1 MPVDALDDTTA
12 ALRLAVESLEAGREV
27 VLATVLVT
35 FGSSP
40 RPPGSLW
47 VIVDPGKD
55 DLITRGS
62 VSGGC
67 VEDDLLDWLPWG
79 ARSTVPRRRSYD
91 GRTHPGLPCGGTLEV
106 LVEWPRSSVDVR
118 PALEALE
125 NRRPVWRVTDATDG
139 TVRWHYPEKGASLPD
154 APLLREGRIHQPFG
168 PNWRLLIF
176 GAGPVGEHLARQ
188 GLALGFEVT
197 VCDPRSDARLDLP
210 DVSLDRRA
218 PERLLA
224 ARPPDAR
231 TAVVAVAHDPRVDDL
246 ALMDALDSPAFHVA
260 AMGSQQTSA
269 ARRERLVSL
278 GVDVK
283 HLHAPAGLDIGSHTP
298 AEIAVSIAAELVA
311 ARRLARR
318 AADLSALSVRD
329 VRVTHG

>member
-1 MPVDALDDTTA
+1 MPVDWHDDTTA

-27 VLATVLVT
+27 VLATVLTT

-47 VIVDPGKD
+47 VIVDPGRD
-55 DLITRGS
+55 GRITRGS

-67 VEDDLLDWLPWG
+67 VEDDLLDWLSQSGP
-79 ARSTVPRRRSYD
+79 ATVPRRRAYD
-91 GRTHPGLPCGGTLEV
+91 GRSHPGLPCGGTLEV
-106 LVEWPRSSVDVR
+106 LVEWPRSSADVR

-125 NRRPVWRVTDATDG
+125 NRRPVWRVIDAADG
-139 TVRWHYPEKGASLPD
+139 AVRWQYPEEGGSLPD
-154 APLLREGRIHQPFG
+154 APLLREGRVHQPFG
-168 PNWRLLIF
+168 PNWRLLVF

-188 GLALGFEVT
+188 GRALGFEVT
-197 VCDPRSDARLDLP
+197 VCDPRPDARLDLP
-210 DVSLDRRA
+210 EVSLDRRA

-224 ARPPDAR
+224 ERPPDAR
-231 TAVVAVAHDPRVDDL
+231 TAVIAVAHDPRVDDL

-260 AMGSQQTSA
+260 AMGSRQTSA
-269 ARRERLVSL
+269 ARRERLASL
-278 GVDVK
+278 GVDVGR
-283 HLHAPAGLDIGSHTP
+283 LHAPAGLDIGSHTP

-318 AADLSALSVRD
+318 TADRPAVSVRD
-329 VRVTHG
+329 ARVAPD